1 MDHGCGN
8 QDRKIETMKRK
19 VYIETSVISY
29 LTARPSNDSIKSACQ
44 QITRLWWDSGRTSFL
59 AFISPYVVE
68 EASAGDPLAAL
79 ERIDALRPIPV
90 LSIAPE
96 ILALAE
102 FLLLGG
108 GLPANARLDA
118 LHIACAAYH
127 EMDVLV
133 TWNCSHIANPT
144 KLPVMRGLCAARGYS
159 LPELVTPFELME
171 ACQ

>member
-1 MDHGCGN
+1 
-8 QDRKIETMKRK
+8 MKRK

-44 QITRLWWDSGRTSFL
+44 QITRLWWNAGRVSVL

-79 ERIDALRPIPV
+79 ERIEALRTIPV
-90 LSIAPE
+90 LPIAPE
-96 ILALAE
+96 ILELAE

-108 GLPANARLDA
+108 GLPSKARLDA

-127 EMDVLV
+127 DIDVLL
-133 TWNCSHIANPT
+133 TWNCTHIANPT
-144 KLPVMRGLCAARGYS
+144 KLPVMRGLCAAKGYK
-159 LPELVTPFELME
+159 LPELVTPFELLE
-171 ACQ
+171 APQ